1 MKNVIIF
8 IVGNFTITLLVI
20 GFLCSFVDLSLKQKP
35 LHKRQVIE
43 SLFSYLLLFGI
54 GLTFLCNFVFH
65 VFFADMAASVIG
77 WENSPFQYEV
87 GYASLGFAI
96 SGIIAFKQ
104 NLSFR
109 AATIIGP
116 LFFLWGAAGGH
127 VYQMIKADN
136 FAPGNAGS
144 IFWWDIILPIIAF
157 VLLYQQYKQ
166 ERLASPSRD

>member
-1 MKNVIIF
+1 MKNVVIF

-87 GYASLGFAI
+87 GYASLGFAVI
-96 SGIIAFKQ
+96 GIIAFKQ

-109 AATIIGP
+109 AAAVIGP
-116 LFFLWGAAGGH
+116 SIFLWGAAGGH
-127 VYQMIKADN
+127 IYQMITAHN
-136 FAPGNAGS
+136 YAPGNAGV
-144 IFWWDIILPIIAF
+144 IFWTDIILPIIAF

-166 ERLASPSRD
+166 EKVVLPNRQ